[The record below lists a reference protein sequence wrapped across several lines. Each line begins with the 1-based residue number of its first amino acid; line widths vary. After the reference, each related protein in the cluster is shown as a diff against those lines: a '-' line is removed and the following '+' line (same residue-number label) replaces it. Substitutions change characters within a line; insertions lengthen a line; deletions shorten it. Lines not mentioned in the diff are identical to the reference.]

1 MVLILK
7 TMIDRRKQD
16 PNNKSILVNRN
27 PSHVYLS
34 IYLSV
39 YLSIYL
45 SLYIYIYIY
54 IQVYMY
60 ETRIGVYY
68 SHLHTYKLLK
78 HNVVY
83 IYIYVCKSYLGKG
96 DMLTT
101 QSSGL

>member
-7 TMIDRRKQD
+7 TIIDRRKQD

-34 IYLSV
+34 IYL
-39 YLSIYL
+39 YLSK
-45 SLYIYIYIY
+45 YIYIY

-68 SHLHTYKLLK
+68 SHLHTYKLFK
-78 HNVVY
+78 HNVVC
-83 IYIYVCKSYLGKG
+83 IYI
-96 DMLTT
+96 
-101 QSSGL
+101 